1 MVPVEDLLRLLDLE
15 TLGNDVFR
23 GTAPQD
29 GRRRIFGGQVLGQAL
44 VAAERTVSGR
54 DCHSLHA
61 YFLRPGNP
69 AIPIVFEVER
79 SRDGGTFTARRV
91 VAKQDGKI
99 IFTMAASFQ
108 VPEVGFEHQTPM
120 PDVPDP
126 ETLATDRAL
135 RQTKA
140 ADLPDYLRAW
150 LTRERPIEIRPVE
163 PIQHFLQ
170 KAVDG
175 YRQEKFPP
183 KLVLWLR
190 ATGKLPDDPALHR
203 AIIAYASDL
212 SIIASSLLP
221 HGVMLGSKEMQT
233 ASLDHALWFHR
244 PVRADEWFLHAQ
256 ESPSASGGRGFNRGL
271 IYARDGRLVAS
282 VCQEGLIRR
291 RDGEASPS

>member
-1 MVPVEDLLRLLDLE
+1 MVPVDALLQLLDLE
-15 TLGNDVFR
+15 TIGSDVFR
-23 GTAPQD
+23 GTSPQD
-29 GRRRIFGGQVLGQAL
+29 GRKRIFGGQVLGQAL
-44 VAAERTVSGR
+44 IAAERTVEGR

-61 YFLRPGNP
+61 YFLRAGIPS
-69 AIPIVFEVER
+69 IPIIYEVER

-99 IFTMAASFQ
+99 IFTLAASFQ
-108 VPEVGFEHQTPM
+108 VPELGFEHQAPM
-120 PDVPDP
+120 PSVPDP
-126 ETLATDRAL
+126 ESLQTDRAL
-135 RQTKA
+135 RQTVA
-140 ADLPDYLRAW
+140 AGLPDYLRAW

-163 PIQHFLQ
+163 PIGHYLQ

-175 YRQEKFPP
+175 YRQETFPP
-183 KLVLWLR
+183 KLTLWLR
-190 ATGKLPDDPALHR
+190 TTGKLPDDPALHR

-212 SIIASSLLP
+212 SIIASSLMP

-244 PVRADEWFLHAQ
+244 PVRADAWFLHAQ

-271 IYARDGRLVAS
+271 IYTRDGKLAAS

-291 RDGEASPS
+291 RDGDSAPS